1 MKVLFAFN
9 NEEQVNQLVDYYRK
23 TYGEKLDV
31 TKVYFFRS
39 LIDTLRKNKNF
50 DRIIIH
56 EELEPFGSK
65 NQDAIDKYL
74 FNNFDKVSDEAG
86 KADIILI
93 CTERRQYNDKFIST
107 LFNLGIY
114 NFLCGQDRTF
124 GKVSELITKPRT
136 KKDAK
141 TIIDVDLQENPYEA
155 SEKVDE
161 LELRNIIKYYERN
174 IHSRDK
180 IVSGFDSLYE
190 QYTFEK
196 LKQIVPWIPQ
206 EAREILEQDSPR
218 YVTLMSQKTSKNS
231 KGEKVK
237 IVEVPVY
244 IKEEPTVS
252 LEAQEKLRQDAEK
265 QAEEERLQREAEAK
279 RKEEEERLQR
289 EAEAKRKEEE
299 DRIRE
304 EAAAK
309 QRAEQERLQKE
320 AEAKQKAEEERL
332 KQEAEAKRKAE
343 EERLKQEA
351 EAKQKAEEERLKQ
364 EAEAKQKAEEER
376 LKQEAEAKQ
385 KAEEERLK
393 QEAEAAK
400 QKAEEERLKQEA
412 EAKQKAEE
420 ERLKQEAEAAKQK
433 AEEERLKQEAEAAKQ
448 KAEEENKHQG
458 PELIRPVIPKVEPE
472 VIKPSSDPQPAQ
484 PNYAQ
489 RYQPTRPVVEE
500 PRIQTV
506 TQVIEKEV
514 IQEVYST
521 PRDYR
526 KAVCFVGAHKTG
538 TTFIINAI
546 ANVLTSKGIKVAI
559 LDLTYNRDS
568 YLIYTNRDLDQQDIA
583 ANSLNNLAIGQ
594 DRPFRLGN
602 LSVYTGVP
610 RMSKN
615 RLDVYKAIEIAKREH
630 SVILIDC
637 DFTTKKDVPDVFR
650 YAQSIYVVQDM
661 DTLNILP
668 ITMFLKELKGI
679 DVDITKI
686 SVIINKY
693 LKCSVKKE
701 DIIGA
706 LSYYTS
712 PDLSVMEAL
721 LPKNV
726 RSFIIP
732 FDEQNY
738 LRYIENVSTCKMNF
752 SGFSE
757 NFKQALSIL
766 IQDVFPIGTSGHHIP
781 RPSDEGGFMK
791 SIFKKR

>member
-39 LIDTLRKNKNF
+39 LIDTIRKNKNF

-86 KADIILI
+86 KADIILV
-93 CTERRQYNDKFIST
+93 CTEKRQYNDKFIST

-114 NFLCGQDRTF
+114 NILCGQDRNF
-124 GKVSELITKPRT
+124 GKLSELISRPRT
-136 KKDAK
+136 KKEAK
-141 TIIDVDLQENPYEA
+141 AIIDVDLEENPYEA

-161 LELRNIIKYYERN
+161 LELRNIRKYYENNKNNRE
-174 IHSRDK
+174 K
-180 IVSGFDSLYE
+180 ILAGFDSLYE

-196 LKQIVPWIPQ
+196 LKEQIIPWIPE
-206 EAREILEQDSPR
+206 EAREILLQDSPR
-218 YVTLMSQKTSKNS
+218 YVTLMSQNTAKDS
-231 KGEKVK
+231 KGKRVK

-244 IKEEPTVS
+244 IKEEPSVS
-252 LEAQEKLRQDAEK
+252 LEDQERLKREAEQRAEEERLRQEAEAK
-265 QAEEERLQREAEAK
+265 QKAEEERLQREAEAK
-279 RKEEEERLQR
+279 RK
-289 EAEAKRKEEE
+289 AEE

-332 KQEAEAKRKAE
+332 KQEAEAKQKAEEERLKQEAEAKQKAEEERLQKEAEAAKQKAEEERLKQEAEAAKQKAE

-385 KAEEERLK
+385 KAEEENK
-393 QEAEAAK
+393 Q
-400 QKAEEERLKQEA
+400 
-412 EAKQKAEE
+412 
-420 ERLKQEAEAAKQK
+420 
-433 AEEERLKQEAEAAKQ
+433 
-448 KAEEENKHQG
+448 QG

-472 VIKPSSDPQPAQ
+472 IVKPSYDTQPAPQ

-489 RYQPTRPVVEE
+489 RYQPQRPTVEE

-514 IQEVYST
+514 IQEVYAT
-521 PRDYR
+521 PRDYK

-546 ANVLTSKGIKVAI
+546 ANVLTSRGVSVAI

-630 SVILIDC
+630 SVVLIDC

-679 DVDITKI
+679 DVDIAKI

-701 DIIGA
+701 DILGA

-738 LRYIENVSTCKMNF
+738 LRYIENVSACKMNF
-752 SGFSE
+752 SGFSDS
-757 NFKQALSIL
+757 FKQAMSIL
-766 IQDVFPIGTSGHHIP
+766 IQDVFPIGTARNTS
-781 RPSDEGGFMK
+781 RPADEGGFMK

>member
-39 LIDTLRKNKNF
+39 LIDTIRKNKNF

-86 KADIILI
+86 KADIILV
-93 CTERRQYNDKFIST
+93 CTEKRQYNDKFIST

-114 NFLCGQDRTF
+114 NILCGQDRNF
-124 GKVSELITKPRT
+124 GKLSELISRPRT
-136 KKDAK
+136 KKEAK
-141 TIIDVDLQENPYEA
+141 AIIDVDLEENPYEA

-161 LELRNIIKYYERN
+161 LELRNIRKYYENNKNNRE
-174 IHSRDK
+174 K
-180 IVSGFDSLYE
+180 ILAGFDSLYE

-196 LKQIVPWIPQ
+196 LKEQIIPWIPE
-206 EAREILEQDSPR
+206 EAREILLQDSPR
-218 YVTLMSQKTSKNS
+218 YVTLMSQNTAKDS
-231 KGEKVK
+231 KGKRVK

-244 IKEEPTVS
+244 IKEEPSVS
-252 LEAQEKLRQDAEK
+252 LEDQERLKREAEQRAEEERLRQEAEAK
-265 QAEEERLQREAEAK
+265 QKAEEERLQREAEAK
-279 RKEEEERLQR
+279 RK
-289 EAEAKRKEEE
+289 AEE

-332 KQEAEAKRKAE
+332 KQEAEAK
-343 EERLKQEA
+343 
-351 EAKQKAEEERLKQ
+351 
-364 EAEAKQKAEEER
+364 
-376 LKQEAEAKQ
+376 
-385 KAEEERLK
+385 
-393 QEAEAAK
+393 
-400 QKAEEERLKQEA
+400 
-412 EAKQKAEE
+412 
-420 ERLKQEAEAAKQK
+420 
-433 AEEERLKQEAEAAKQ
+433 Q
-448 KAEEENKHQG
+448 KAEEENKQQG

-472 VIKPSSDPQPAQ
+472 IVKPSYDTQPAPQ

-489 RYQPTRPVVEE
+489 RYQPQRPTVEE

-514 IQEVYST
+514 IQEVYAT
-521 PRDYR
+521 PRDYK

-546 ANVLTSKGIKVAI
+546 ANVLTSRGVSVAI

-630 SVILIDC
+630 SVVLIDC

-679 DVDITKI
+679 DVDIAKI

-701 DIIGA
+701 DILGA

-738 LRYIENVSTCKMNF
+738 LRYIENVSACKMNF
-752 SGFSE
+752 SGFSDS
-757 NFKQALSIL
+757 FKQAMSIL
-766 IQDVFPIGTSGHHIP
+766 IQDVFPIGTARNTS
-781 RPSDEGGFMK
+781 RPADEGGFMK